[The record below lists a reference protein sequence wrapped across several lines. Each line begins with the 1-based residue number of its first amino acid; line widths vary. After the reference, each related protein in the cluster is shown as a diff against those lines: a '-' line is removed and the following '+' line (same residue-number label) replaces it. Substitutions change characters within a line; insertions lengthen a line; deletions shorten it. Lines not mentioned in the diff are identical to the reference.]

1 MLWSISGG
9 GTARVIAGLL
19 LISPLAIGA
28 TAATARAEEPASA
41 DMQKRM
47 AIYRKKLAEYTT
59 AWDAYEK
66 VAVPYWRSVSDK
78 RSARR
83 AKRARGGQITAADYV
98 LEQPPV
104 YTGPPKPKNPEEEN
118 KPQPREIPVV
128 EDFLANAKKHFGF
141 TPQAPA
147 KEIDFKQA
155 YARVASAA
163 GLTKEAAVK
172 IYGFECGGNGK
183 YDVQA
188 GREYDPNA
196 RVISTALGYNQ
207 LLTTNSVELLAEAG
221 DAFIAALEKAQS
233 GASDERKAQLLDKIA
248 ALKKMIAFSR
258 SVPDDWN
265 AHDRLGKTPKGLG
278 VHALNLDVD
287 VGPLLQTEKLLT
299 SVKFAR
305 RSGYT
310 APLTAAGLE
319 MMNLTGD
326 GNGFDMVQ
334 MPQPLREKVPTSNF
348 FQRGGYERNDVA
360 ARHNTVAKLLA
371 ATDAKMESEAKLQG
385 AKDLAAAFDTAA
397 QTARQ

>member
-28 TAATARAEEPASA
+28 TAATARAGEPASA

-128 EDFLANAKKHFGF
+128 EDFLANAKEHFGF